1 MTSNVNNTNVNNNAL
16 DGLYWGEKNKTADKN
31 NGALT
36 QSDFFA
42 LLTQQLAYQD
52 PTKPVEND
60 QMIAQMTNFTMADG
74 ISSLN
79 KSFAGF
85 AESMTSNQAL
95 QASSLV
101 GRSVLTQSDEIVFT
115 GDTLSRGNIV
125 LDKPAT
131 TMKISIE
138 NDKGEVIQSF
148 SVDNP
153 QVGKNEF
160 IWDGTHNGTGSAV
173 AAKSKEGD
181 EGEAGDEEV
190 IDRVKA
196 GVYKVKVD
204 VAYADGSNGSLPV
217 NVYTPVGSVSM
228 NGGANG
234 SIMLNLL
241 GLGAVKLSDVLEVSY
256 G

>member
-1 MTSNVNNTNVNNNAL
+1 MTSNVNNSNVNNNAL
-16 DGLYWGEKNKTADKN
+16 DGMYWADKNKVDDKN

-42 LLTQQLAYQD
+42 LLTQQLAFQD

-85 AESMTSNQAL
+85 AENMSSNQAL

-115 GDTLSRGNIV
+115 GDTLSRGNIT
-125 LDKPAT
+125 LDKPANS
-131 TMKISIE
+131 MKISIE

-153 QVGKNEF
+153 KVGKNEF
-160 IWDGTHNGTGSAV
+160 IWDGTHNGTGSAMAS
-173 AAKSKEGD
+173 AAAEGD
-181 EGEAGDEEV
+181 AGDEEV

-204 VAYADGSNGSLPV
+204 VAFADGSNGSLPI

>member
-1 MTSNVNNTNVNNNAL
+1 MTTNVNNNPAL
-16 DGLYWGEKNKTADKN
+16 SGMYWDNGDKTPEKN

-74 ISSLN
+74 IGQLN
-79 KSFAGF
+79 ESFKGF
-85 AESMTSNQAL
+85 AESMSSNQAL

-115 GDTLSRGNIV
+115 GETLARGNV
-125 LDKPAT
+125 ELDKPAT
-131 TMKISIE
+131 MMKIRIE
-138 NDKGEVIQSF
+138 NEKGELIQTF
-148 SVDNP
+148 SVENP
-153 QVGKNEF
+153 KAGKNDF
-160 IWDGTHNGTGSAV
+160 IWDGTYLDSGSGSA
-173 AAKSKEGD
+173 
-181 EGEAGDEEV
+181 EEV
-190 IDRVKA
+190 DGELSERVKA

-204 VAYADGSNGSLPV
+204 VNYTDGTNASLPV
-217 NVYTPVGSVSM
+217 NVYTPVGSVSL
-228 NGGANG
+228 NGKGG

-241 GLGAVKLSDVLEVSY
+241 GLGAVKLGDVLEVSY
-256 G
+256 S

>member
-1 MTSNVNNTNVNNNAL
+1 MTGSVNNNSAL
-16 DGLYWGEKNKTADKN
+16 NGMYWDPSSSVPEKND
-31 NGALT
+31 GALT
-36 QSDFFA
+36 QADFFA

-74 ISSLN
+74 IGSLN
-79 KSFAGF
+79 ESFQSF

-115 GDTLSRGNIV
+115 GDSLARGNIE

-131 TMKISIE
+131 MMKVRIE
-138 NDKGEVIQSF
+138 NEKGELVRSF
-148 SVDNP
+148 SVENP
-153 QVGKNEF
+153 KAGKNDF
-160 IWDGTHNGTGSAV
+160 VWDGTDANDEAV
-173 AAKSKEGD
+173 A
-181 EGEAGDEEV
+181 
-190 IDRVKA
+190 A
-196 GVYKVKVD
+196 GVYKIKVE
-204 VAYADGSNGSLPV
+204 ANYTDGTTASLPV

-228 NGGANG
+228 NGTGG
-234 SIMLNLL
+234 GIMLNLI
-241 GLGAVKLSDVLEVSY
+241 GLGAVKLGDVLEVSY

>member
-1 MTSNVNNTNVNNNAL
+1 MTTNVNNNSAL
-16 DGLYWGEKNKTADKN
+16 DGMYWDTDKKVPDKN

-74 ISSLN
+74 IGQLN
-79 KSFAGF
+79 ESFKGF
-85 AESMTSNQAL
+85 AESMSSNQAL

-115 GDTLSRGNIV
+115 GDTLARGNIE
-125 LDKPAT
+125 LDKAAT
-131 TMKISIE
+131 RMQVRIE
-138 NDKGEVIQSF
+138 NEKGELVQSF

-153 QVGKNEF
+153 KIGKNEF
-160 IWDGTHNGTGSAV
+160 IWDGTYMASGSGSAAV
-173 AAKSKEGD
+173 VD
-181 EGEAGDEEV
+181 GEVSE
-190 IDRVKA
+190 RVKA

-204 VAYADGSNGSLPV
+204 VSYTDGKNASLPV
-217 NVYTPVGSVSM
+217 NVYTPVASVSM
-228 NGGANG
+228 NGKGG
-234 SIMLNLL
+234 GIMLNLI
-241 GLGAVKLSDVLEVSY
+241 GLGAVKLGDVLEVSY

>member
-1 MTSNVNNTNVNNNAL
+1 MTTNVSNNPAL
-16 DGLYWGEKNKTADKN
+16 DGMYWDSGSKTPDKN

-36 QSDFFA
+36 QADFFA

-74 ISSLN
+74 IGSLN
-79 KSFAGF
+79 QNFKAF

-101 GRSVLTQSDEIVFT
+101 GRSVLTPSKEIVFT
-115 GDTLSRGNIV
+115 GETLSRGTIE

-131 TMKISIE
+131 MMKVRIE
-138 NDKGEVIQSF
+138 NDKGELVQTF
-148 SVDNP
+148 SVENP
-153 QVGKNEF
+153 KVGKNDF
-160 IWDGTHNGTGSAV
+160 IWDGTYLESGSSS
-173 AAKSKEGD
+173 AAEID
-181 EGEAGDEEV
+181 GELSE
-190 IDRVKA
+190 RVKA

-204 VAYADGSNGSLPV
+204 VNYTDGTNASLPV
-217 NVYTPVGSVSM
+217 NVYTPVGSVSL
-228 NGGANG
+228 NGKGG

-241 GLGAVKLSDVLEVSY
+241 GLGPVKLSDVLEVSY
-256 G
+256 S

>member
-1 MTSNVNNTNVNNNAL
+1 MTTNSVNNNTAL
-16 DGLYWGEKNKTADKN
+16 DGMYWDNTNKTPDKN

-74 ISSLN
+74 IGQLN
-79 KSFAGF
+79 ESFKGF
-85 AESMTSNQAL
+85 AESMSSNQAL

-115 GDTLSRGNIV
+115 GESLARGNIE
-125 LDKPAT
+125 LDKAAT
-131 TMKISIE
+131 RMQVRIE
-138 NDKGEVIQSF
+138 NDKGELVQSF

-153 QVGKNEF
+153 KVGKNEF
-160 IWDGTHNGTGSAV
+160 IWDGTYLESGSGSAAEV
-173 AAKSKEGD
+173 D
-181 EGEAGDEEV
+181 GEISE
-190 IDRVKA
+190 RVKA

-204 VAYADGSNGSLPV
+204 VGYADGTNASLPV

-228 NGGANG
+228 NGTGG
-234 SIMLNLL
+234 GIMLNLI
-241 GLGAVKLSDVLEVSY
+241 GLGAVKLGDVLEVSY

>member
-1 MTSNVNNTNVNNNAL
+1 MTSNVNNNSAL
-16 DGLYWGEKNKTADKN
+16 DGMYWNPETKTPDKN

-74 ISSLN
+74 IGSLN
-79 KSFAGF
+79 ESFKGF

-101 GRSVLTQSDEIVFT
+101 GRSVLTQSEDIVFT
-115 GDTLSRGNIV
+115 GDTLSRGNIE

-131 TMKISIE
+131 MMKVRIE
-138 NDKGEVIQSF
+138 NEKGELVRSF
-148 SVDNP
+148 SVENP
-153 QVGKNEF
+153 KTGKNDF
-160 IWDGTHNGTGSAV
+160 VWDGTDANDEAV
-173 AAKSKEGD
+173 
-181 EGEAGDEEV
+181 V
-190 IDRVKA
+190 A
-196 GVYKVKVD
+196 GVYKIKVD
-204 VAYADGSNGSLPV
+204 VSYTDGKTATLPV

-228 NGGANG
+228 NGTGG
-234 SIMLNLL
+234 GIMLNLL

-256 G
+256 S

>member
-1 MTSNVNNTNVNNNAL
+1 MTTNSVNNNTAL
-16 DGLYWGEKNKTADKN
+16 DGMYWDNTNKTPDKN

-74 ISSLN
+74 IGQLN
-79 KSFAGF
+79 ESFKGF
-85 AESMTSNQAL
+85 AESMSSNQAL

-115 GDTLSRGNIV
+115 GESLARGNIE
-125 LDKPAT
+125 LDKAAT
-131 TMKISIE
+131 RMQVRIE
-138 NDKGEVIQSF
+138 NDKGELVQSF

-153 QVGKNEF
+153 KVGKNEF
-160 IWDGTHNGTGSAV
+160 IWDGTYLASGSSS
-173 AAKSKEGD
+173 AAEID
-181 EGEAGDEEV
+181 GEISE
-190 IDRVKA
+190 RVKA

-204 VAYADGSNGSLPV
+204 VGYADGTNASLPV

-228 NGGANG
+228 NGTGG
-234 SIMLNLL
+234 GIMLNLI
-241 GLGAVKLSDVLEVSY
+241 GLGAVKLGDVLEVSY

>member
-1 MTSNVNNTNVNNNAL
+1 MTSSVNNNSAL
-16 DGLYWGEKNKTADKN
+16 NGMYWDPGSAVPEKND
-31 NGALT
+31 GALT
-36 QSDFFA
+36 QADFFA

-74 ISSLN
+74 IGSLN
-79 KSFAGF
+79 ESFQSF

-115 GDTLSRGNIV
+115 GESLARGNIE

-131 TMKISIE
+131 MMKVRIE
-138 NDKGEVIQSF
+138 NDKGELVRSF
-148 SVDNP
+148 SVENP
-153 QVGKNEF
+153 KAGKNDF
-160 IWDGTHNGTGSAV
+160 VWDGTDANNEAV
-173 AAKSKEGD
+173 A
-181 EGEAGDEEV
+181 
-190 IDRVKA
+190 A
-196 GVYKVKVD
+196 GVYKIKVE
-204 VAYADGSNGSLPV
+204 ANYTDGTTASLPV

-228 NGGANG
+228 NGSGG
-234 SIMLNLL
+234 GIVLNLL

>member
-1 MTSNVNNTNVNNNAL
+1 MTTNVNNNTAL
-16 DGLYWGEKNKTADKN
+16 DGMYWDNKDKTPDKN

-42 LLTQQLAYQD
+42 LLTQQLAFQD

-74 ISSLN
+74 IGSLN
-79 KSFAGF
+79 ESFKGF
-85 AESMTSNQAL
+85 AESMSSNQAL

-115 GDTLSRGNIV
+115 GETLARGNIE

-131 TMKISIE
+131 RMKISIE
-138 NDKGEVIQSF
+138 NEKGELIQSF

-153 QVGKNEF
+153 KVGKNEF
-160 IWDGTHNGTGSAV
+160 IWDGTYLESGAGSA
-173 AAKSKEGD
+173 EEID
-181 EGEAGDEEV
+181 GELSE
-190 IDRVKA
+190 RVKA
-196 GVYKVKVD
+196 GVYTVKVD
-204 VAYADGSNGSLPV
+204 VSYADGSNATLPV

-228 NGGANG
+228 NGSGG
-234 SIMLNLL
+234 GIMLNLL
-241 GLGAVKLSDVLEVSY
+241 GLGAVKFSDVLEVSY
-256 G
+256 S

>member
-1 MTSNVNNTNVNNNAL
+1 MTTSSVNNNNAL
-16 DGLYWGEKNKTADKN
+16 DGMYWDNTDKTPEKN

-74 ISSLN
+74 IGQLN
-79 KSFAGF
+79 ESFKGF
-85 AESMTSNQAL
+85 AESMSSNQAL

-115 GDTLSRGNIV
+115 GDTLARGNIE
-125 LDKPAT
+125 LDKAAT
-131 TMKISIE
+131 RMQVRIE
-138 NDKGEVIQSF
+138 NEKGELVQSF

-153 QVGKNEF
+153 KIGKNEF
-160 IWDGTHNGTGSAV
+160 LWDGTYLESGSGSAAV
-173 AAKSKEGD
+173 VD
-181 EGEAGDEEV
+181 GELSE
-190 IDRVKA
+190 RVKA

-204 VAYADGSNGSLPV
+204 VSYTDGKTASLPV
-217 NVYTPVGSVSM
+217 NVYTPVASVSM
-228 NGGANG
+228 NGTGG
-234 SIMLNLL
+234 GIMLNLI
-241 GLGAVKLSDVLEVSY
+241 GLGAVKLGDVLEVSY